1 MGTCLQLALECAEQ
15 NPAEGWRGM
24 RSSGERGPLRSSR
37 PCATCLRLFM
47 INWQGRGCIFK
58 RRLESNVPKLK

>member
-15 NPAEGWRGM
+15 NPAEGWRGIG
-24 RSSGERGPLRSSR
+24 SSGERGPGATGRLRGPLRSSR

-47 INWQGRGCIFK
+47 INWQGRGCIF
-58 RRLESNVPKLK
+58 